1 MECGY
6 CNEAIEEDAGFLRMP
21 CSHHAHLSCYTRL
34 NTQHFYHARLTNV
47 HCAVCQEQTFS
58 HEFIQEIE
66 DEINER
72 TSQDNSE
79 ELLEERWTQQPKLKE
94 KVKLAL
100 EAKRDRLKKTKA
112 FNALTTKILTDLKK
126 ETDGTIH
133 VLRGMYKSAY
143 MKLMNSAEA
152 KAVKAA
158 KSLYNRRFDQLL
170 DDFNTN
176 RWQLY
181 RFLHKKGFRISR
193 ERPSYSIYRIRRK
206 FSVKLL

>member
-6 CNEAIEEDAGFLRMP
+6 CNETIEEDAGFLCMP
-21 CSHHAHLSCYTRL
+21 CSHNAHLSCYTRL
-34 NTQHFYHARLTNV
+34 NAHNFYHARLAHV
-47 HCAVCQEQTFS
+47 HCAVCQEQTFN

-72 TSQDNSE
+72 TSQDNSDD
-79 ELLEERWTQQPKLKE
+79 LLEERWKQQPKLKE
-94 KVKLAL
+94 KVKLAI
-100 EAKRDRLKKTKA
+100 EAKRDALKKTRE
-112 FNALTTKILTDLKK
+112 FNKLTTKIVTDLKK
-126 ETDGTIH
+126 ETEGTIH

-152 KAVKAA
+152 KAAKSA
-158 KSLYNRRFDQLL
+158 KSLYYRRFERLL

-176 RWQLY
+176 RWQVIG
-181 RFLHKKGFRISR
+181 FLRKKGFRIAGDHPR
-193 ERPSYSIYRIRRK
+193 YSVYQIRRK